1 MRWLLVLHAA
11 LAVIAVPMGRR
22 LGTRAL
28 LVCALAPVV
37 TLAWAG
43 WHARAVIAGQPLE
56 ESNAWVPGLH
66 LDLTFRLDAFSLL
79 MVLIVAGVGLLVLVY
94 SAGYLA
100 EAASPGRFAATMVA
114 FAGAMIGLVL
124 ADNLFL
130 LYACWELTSLASYA
144 LIAHED
150 QSRTARSAALQSLLV
165 TTTGGFAMLAG
176 LVLLGQRSD
185 SYTLSGLAAHPPPLD
200 GAVTAALLLVLAGAL
215 TKSAQVPAHGWL
227 PAAMVAPTPV
237 SAYLHAAAMV
247 KAGVYLVARLGP
259 VFGAAAAWRW
269 PVLVCG
275 LASLLLGG
283 WQALRERDLKLV
295 LAGGTIA
302 QLGLMIV
309 LLGSG
314 RPAAMGAGLALLVA
328 HAAFKGALFLVAGA
342 VDKSADTRDLALLA
356 GLGRRLPGLAVVAV
370 LAAASMAGIPPLL
383 GFVAKEASL
392 AALTGATLAT
402 VVVGGSLTVAYALR
416 FAWRP
421 FLAGGAVGV
430 SGPPEA
436 SPPGWLLFGPPA
448 VLALAGLVLGV
459 APGLLSPLL
468 DAALRALVPG
478 APSIGLA
485 LWHGLNLPL
494 GLSALM
500 IVVGVTAFAM
510 AERGAWPR
518 RRLPWA
524 PEVGRAAV
532 RGVVIAC
539 ARVTGVLEPG
549 SLPIYLTV
557 IVLTAVVLPAAALVW
572 RWPGASRPPLAE
584 SPLQVVV
591 AAMVVVA
598 SVAVARARRRLS
610 AALLLS
616 MVGYGVA
623 ALFVIHGAPDLAL
636 VQFLVETIS
645 VILFVLVFRAMPERF
660 RPQPMRGAL
669 PRAAVAVVVGVF
681 AAGFAVLARSARAEP
696 RVSRFYLARAL
707 PDLGARNVV
716 DTIITDFRALDTLGE
731 ISVLAIAA
739 LGVVNLVVVGRP
751 PRRPWAV
758 AGWFSTSTVFRS
770 AARFVFPTLL
780 LVSLLLVTV
789 GHDAPGGGFAGGLV
803 AGSALLL
810 RYLAGGGGEARR
822 ALRLRPVPLLA
833 SGLGLAAIAAASS
846 WAEGRPLLTHAE
858 LDLRAGALGELHLPL
873 SLGFELGVYLV
884 VLGFVLISLR
894 TFGGEE
900 APSEAAEP
908 AEPGGAGAAGAA
920 GAVGANGEAGP

>member
-1 MRWLLVLHAA
+1 
-11 LAVIAVPMGRR
+11 
-22 LGTRAL
+22 
-28 LVCALAPVV
+28 
-37 TLAWAG
+37 
-43 WHARAVIAGQPLE
+43 
-56 ESNAWVPGLH
+56 
-66 LDLTFRLDAFSLL
+66 
-79 MVLIVAGVGLLVLVY
+79 
-94 SAGYLA
+94 
-100 EAASPGRFAATMVA
+100 
-114 FAGAMIGLVL
+114 
-124 ADNLFL
+124 
-130 LYACWELTSLASYA
+130 
-144 LIAHED
+144 
-150 QSRTARSAALQSLLV
+150 
-165 TTTGGFAMLAG
+165 
-176 LVLLGQRSD
+176 
-185 SYTLSGLAAHPPPLD
+185 
-200 GAVTAALLLVLAGAL
+200 
-215 TKSAQVPAHGWL
+215 
-227 PAAMVAPTPV
+227 
-237 SAYLHAAAMV
+237 
-247 KAGVYLVARLGP
+247 
-259 VFGAAAAWRW
+259 
-269 PVLVCG
+269 
-275 LASLLLGG
+275 
-283 WQALRERDLKLV
+283 
-295 LAGGTIA
+295 
-302 QLGLMIV
+302 
-309 LLGSG
+309 
-314 RPAAMGAGLALLVA
+314 
-328 HAAFKGALFLVAGA
+328 
-342 VDKSADTRDLALLA
+342 
-356 GLGRRLPGLAVVAV
+356 
-370 LAAASMAGIPPLL
+370 
-383 GFVAKEASL
+383 
-392 AALTGATLAT
+392 
-402 VVVGGSLTVAYALR
+402 
-416 FAWRP
+416 
-421 FLAGGAVGV
+421 
-430 SGPPEA
+430 
-436 SPPGWLLFGPPA
+436 
-448 VLALAGLVLGV
+448 VLALAGLVLGM

-478 APSIGLA
+478 APPVGLA
-485 LWHGLNLPL
+485 LWHGLNLAL
-494 GLSALM
+494 GLSALALA
-500 IVVGVTAFAM
+500 VGVAAFAVS
-510 AERGAWPR
+510 ERGAWPR
-518 RRLPWA
+518 RRLPPA

-532 RGVVIAC
+532 RGLVIAC

-557 IVLTAVVLPAAALVW
+557 ILLTAVGLPAAALLW

-598 SVAVARARRRLS
+598 AVAVARARRRLG

-616 MVGYGVA
+616 TVGYGVA

-636 VQFLVETIS
+636 VQFLAETVS

-660 RPQPMRGAL
+660 RPQPKRGAL

-681 AAGFAVLARSARAEP
+681 AAGFAVLAGSARAEP

-751 PRRPWAV
+751 PRRPGVV

-810 RYLAGGGGEARR
+810 RYLAGGGAEARR

-873 SLGFELGVYLV
+873 SLGFELGVYLA

-894 TFGGEE
+894 TAGGEE

-908 AEPGGAGAAGAA
+908 GGAGTAGTVGTAGTAGTVGEAGAAGGP